1 MNQGAPT
8 GKAKLQD
15 ETVGFQLMGSSF
27 KMKEGLPPEKRRR
40 DAGVTEDHSS
50 PALM

>member
-27 KMKEGLPPEKRRR
+27 KMKEGLPP
-40 DAGVTEDHSS
+40 
-50 PALM
+50 ALRKVIQALC